1 MGQNNSVAG
10 GGDPANPDAN
20 SVVRRDVATGK
31 GASSVLNLA
40 SDHVWMYD
48 HSDEE
53 VVSDSELNEGMW
65 LRQVVSNGVDCY
77 KICKILSTSFFLQ
90 CMGLTCGPTA

>member
-1 MGQNNSVAG
+1 MGQSTSVAV
-10 GGDPANPDAN
+10 PAGNPDATPA
-20 SVVRRDVATGK
+20 VKGEATTGK
-31 GASSVLNLA
+31 NPTSVLNLG

-65 LRQVVSNGVDCY
+65 LRQVNE
-77 KICKILSTSFFLQ
+77 
-90 CMGLTCGPTA
+90 

>member
-1 MGQNNSVAG
+1 MGQNSSVAS
-10 GGDPANPDAN
+10 DRDAA
-20 SVVRRDVATGK
+20 SVATKRDVATGK

-53 VVSDSELNEGMW
+53 AVSDSELNEGMW
-65 LRQVVSNGVDCY
+65 LRQEQTFWCRSSIV
-77 KICKILSTSFFLQ
+77 T
-90 CMGLTCGPTA
+90 

>member
-1 MGQNNSVAG
+1 MGQGSSVASG
-10 GGDPANPDAN
+10 N
-20 SVVRRDVATGK
+20 SDTPSAVGTV
-31 GASSVLNLA
+31 SVLKLA

-65 LRQVVSNGVDCY
+65 LRQVIE
-77 KICKILSTSFFLQ
+77 K
-90 CMGLTCGPTA
+90 